1 MVQFVRKLL
10 AENQERAF
18 VPLREKAL
26 RVRPHSFAD
35 LSFVDLYPRSFALF
49 IPAEIED
56 CLCKLLQRPTIKVWT
71 LHDCAVQGCC
81 FLPASARDSG
91 AQNAITRS
99 LSSNA
104 IPA

>member
-35 LSFVDLYPRSFALF
+35 LSFVVCIR
-49 IPAEIED
+49 
-56 CLCKLLQRPTIKVWT
+56 
-71 LHDCAVQGCC
+71 
-81 FLPASARDSG
+81 G
-91 AQNAITRS
+91 AS
-99 LSSNA
+99 LSSFLPRSRIACASFFNA
-104 IPA
+104 RPSRSGRSTIAQCKAAAFFQRRLVTVALKTQSRVP